1 MHFNCIENRNLHMDI
16 YSLLIARNSCKVLL
30 INCSV
35 YMRTP
40 ARENRIKHSNLT
52 IPSTRHL
59 TNFLKYF
66 A

>member
-1 MHFNCIENRNLHMDI
+1 
-16 YSLLIARNSCKVLL
+16 
-30 INCSV
+30 
-35 YMRTP
+35 MRTP